1 MKTKSSTDERYPL
14 KNNSSVGKK
23 TLKKLNKKYGPVNKN
38 FVKGES
44 NSSRTNESVNI
55 GHFSDKKLKEKLDA
69 IETMPVETKK
79 KRNNRNG
86 KIGVKKHNNY
96 TPKASAP
103 KKLEVNVIVLII
115 YLHIVKLWLLLLFPK
130 PMSMPSVSNMH
141 MPAMDM
147 MRGLLPQNPYA
158 HPSIPYMF
166 HPYFNAFQYVSI
178 SFKHACY
185 EKSMCSSNDK
195 CAYCPEQI

>member
-1 MKTKSSTDERYPL
+1 MERYPL
-14 KNNSSVGKK
+14 KNNSLVGKK
-23 TLKKLNKKYGPVNKN
+23 TLNKLNKKYGPVNKK

-96 TPKASAP
+96 TLKASAP
-103 KKLEVNVIVLII
+103 RKTCSKCDSVNHLSTYCKIMVTPTFSKAYV
-115 YLHIVKLWLLLLFPK
+115 
-130 PMSMPSVSNMH
+130 
-141 MPAMDM
+141 
-147 MRGLLPQNPYA
+147 YA
-158 HPSIPYMF
+158 IC
-166 HPYFNAFQYVSI
+166 
-178 SFKHACY
+178 FKYAHACY
-185 EKSMCSSNDK
+185 GHDGWFITSKSLCSS
-195 CAYCPEQI
+195 